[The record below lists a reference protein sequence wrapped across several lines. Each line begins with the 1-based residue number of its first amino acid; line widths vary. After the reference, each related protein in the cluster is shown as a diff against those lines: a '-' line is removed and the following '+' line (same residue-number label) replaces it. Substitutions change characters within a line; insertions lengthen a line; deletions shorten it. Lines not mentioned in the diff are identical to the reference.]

1 MALILGAALLTGG
14 VILYILL
21 PVIQGRSA
29 SLERADDELT
39 ESEAK
44 KRVSLLALRDVEY
57 DFATGKLDEK
67 DYKELKGEISREALA
82 ALREVETESE
92 DRGGGTAPPV
102 AGGAEDLEAE
112 IAAVREG
119 LHKGTTCQTCGQVN
133 ADGSR
138 FCANCGAQLKAAAGT
153 APE

>member
-29 SLERADDELT
+29 SLERDDDEPT

-57 DFATGKLDEK
+57 DFATGKLDER
-67 DYKELKGEISREALA
+67 DYQELKGEISREALA
-82 ALREVETESE
+82 AIREVEAQS
-92 DRGGGTAPPV
+92 DDPGGGPAPPV
-102 AGGAEDLEAE
+102 VGAAEGLEEE

-119 LHKGTTCQTCGQVN
+119 LQKGTTCQTCGHVN

-138 FCANCGAQLKAAAGT
+138 FCANCGAQLEAAAET
-153 APE
+153 ASE